1 LSIQLQIGATLVN
14 ISILCNF
21 NFSVLLQLNPN
32 PTSAVLYIPAVCVRF
47 ITHDFALYSMYDL
60 DDQRHN

>member
-14 ISILCNF
+14 ISILRNF

-32 PTSAVLYIPAVCVRF
+32 PTSAVLHIPAVCVRF

-60 DDQRHN
+60 GDQRHN